1 MLGTQSCMN
10 SKAVAI
16 FCRIGNMGEFSFM
29 QSIKDVFKNVPSICL
44 NGIKFSEHL
53 GQLLNQL
60 GIDMKNEAEI
70 DVMIFNANGDIVN
83 VTFGEC
89 KVIQALKNAPKE
101 RIVKKISDSLDQAV
115 RDLKVFLTL
124 FPDLNN
130 KDLNK
135 INFNVISIL
144 PTTLS
149 QQLDIC
155 LSCSQ
160 MIVFRNDMISDPK
173 DIKSVA
179 ELLGTDMTIPSAIEK
194 KRKLSQKL
202 GIAENGVEPATDAS
216 LDLLKRLSAR
226 FVGLG
231 SLFIPKTYGNK
242 TYVGAIG
249 WQLNKLQK
257 DVPHKIEIALL
268 LNPEQTKSFHS
279 FNFAATGFYGVGK
292 TTVLEVAIDRI
303 VDNPKPF
310 SDAKVIFVTWN
321 ESKELKEIL
330 TKKFEKIKIKEQK
343 PHLKDKDSLQVF
355 NLQEVCAKYCVEPLQ
370 SGYLSWFS
378 SFFYLDRTKVDV
390 LNNLCKRLK
399 GGWFT

>member
-1 MLGTQSCMN
+1 MN

-29 QSIKDVFKNVPSICL
+29 QSIKGVFKNVPSICL
-44 NGIKFSEHL
+44 NGIKLSEHL

-70 DVMIFNANGDIVN
+70 DVMIFNTYGDNVN

-89 KVIQALKNAPKE
+89 KVIQALTNASKE
-101 RIVKKISDSLDQAV
+101 RIVKKISDSLEQAV

-124 FPDLNN
+124 FPDLTN
-130 KDLNK
+130 KDLDQ
-135 INFNVISIL
+135 INFKMISIL

-155 LSCSQ
+155 SSCSK
-160 MIVFRNDMISDPK
+160 MIVFRNDMISNPK
-173 DIKSVA
+173 DIKSVSELIESDMA
-179 ELLGTDMTIPSAIEK
+179 EPSSVLDQRTI
-194 KRKLSQKL
+194 LSQKL
-202 GIAENGVEPATDAS
+202 GIENGVKPATGAS

-231 SLFIPKTYGNK
+231 SLFIPKKYGNK

-257 DVPHKIEIALL
+257 DVPHKLEMALL
-268 LNPEQTKSFHS
+268 LNPEQRRSFHS

-292 TTVLEVAIDRI
+292 TTVLEVVIDRI
-303 VDNPKPF
+303 IEDPLL
-310 SDAKVIFVTWN
+310 DTKVIFVTWN
-321 ESKELKEIL
+321 ESKELKEIM
-330 TKKFEKIKIKEQK
+330 TKKFEKIKVEEQI
-343 PHLKDKDSLQVF
+343 PHLQEEDSLKVF
-355 NLQEVCAKYCVEPLQ
+355 NLQEVCTKYCVEPLQ
-370 SGYLSWFS
+370 SGYMSWFS
-378 SFFYLDRTKVDV
+378 SFFLLDRSKVDV
-390 LNNLCKRLK
+390 LNDLCKRLK
-399 GGWFT
+399 GGWYN